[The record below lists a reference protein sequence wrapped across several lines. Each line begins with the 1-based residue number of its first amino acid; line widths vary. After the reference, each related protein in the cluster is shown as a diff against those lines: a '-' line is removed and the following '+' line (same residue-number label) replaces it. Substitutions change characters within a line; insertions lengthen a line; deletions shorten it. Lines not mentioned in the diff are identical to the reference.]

1 MTCYINEH
9 QEDEGIQ
16 IAIIYIL
23 TQIFI
28 GISLFAIAITTIATD
43 KLHLQNINL
52 QIQIKY
58 SITNSISDNSQFVIV
73 NSTIQLYN
81 LQI

>member
-28 GISLFAIAITTIATD
+28 GISLFAIATTTIATD
-43 KLHLQNINL
+43 KLHLQNTNL